1 MGWLDDPV
9 VTDTPAPPV
18 QPGMP
23 PPPEG
28 AAPAFMTAPVV
39 QEPQQPPVPSMGA
52 VAANAIPKGLAN
64 LLNTPVTLANLI
76 MQGIANLP
84 GAGHFSGLQTAAQ
97 EPELKANAPMDVA
110 KQLGVVKP
118 ENEPQ
123 TGPQRI
129 VDMAIQTAIGS
140 AAVPAGG
147 LAGATQGAA
156 VGAASGAAAQTTK
169 ELTGSDLL
177 AAAVGMATPFA
188 IKALT
193 DSNKQLL
200 MTPTKKQT
208 LADARAAGYVVEPSS
223 VRTPSSKF
231 ETVAGKASIAQEA
244 AFRNQEVTNKL
255 AAKAIGL
262 PEDTPLSMGV
272 IEDIRKEAGKVYQ
285 EVASVSPK
293 AATALDNLKQAR
305 FEASDYFR
313 YYAKTGDPSAGK
325 QAREWQARADALEN
339 TIEAEAKKIVE
350 IYAARPSTPSAAPT
364 STSPKLPHGET
375 VPQIETREV
384 GFAVPSAG
392 AGPTASSAQPR
403 TINLEKVGETTLGD
417 PNLMARL
424 RASRQLIARTH
435 DVERALNL
443 GDGNIS
449 APIIGRMLDQG
460 RPLTGELAVI
470 GRFAQA
476 FPRVAREV
484 ASVPPPA
491 VSGTDAAASALLGA
505 GGAAAAG
512 SPAGVIAGGLP
523 LLRGPAR
530 RKVLSESYQN
540 KLAEP
545 PKQPTP
551 TGRTAARSAMAGKAV
566 MDSAAE

>member
-1 MGWLDDPV
+1 MGWQDDPI
-9 VTDTPAPPV
+9 VTDSPAPPI
-18 QPGMP
+18 QPGTP

-28 AAPAFMTAPVV
+28 AAPAWSSDPVV
-39 QEPQQPPVPSMGA
+39 SEPAQPQQPPVPSMGA

-64 LLNTPVTLANLI
+64 LLNTPVTLSNLI

-84 GAGHFSGLQTAAQ
+84 YAGHLTGLQDAAKN
-97 EPELKANAPMDVA
+97 PELKTNGPMEMMRDIG
-110 KQLGVVKP
+110 LVKP
-118 ENEPQ
+118 EREPQ

-129 VDMAIQTAIGS
+129 VDMAIQTAIGA

-147 LAGATQGAA
+147 LAGAAQGAA

-193 DSNKQLL
+193 DSSKQLL

-223 VRTPSSKF
+223 VRTPSSKL

-244 AFRNQEVTNKL
+244 AVRNQETTNKL
-255 AAKAIGL
+255 AAKALGL
-262 PEDTPLSMGV
+262 PEDTPMSMDLLDNV
-272 IEDIRKEAGKVYQ
+272 RAKAAVPYQ
-285 EVASVSPK
+285 EIEKLRGSNQANMPWFPRYHSASL
-293 AATALDNLKQAR
+293 LDELKQAR
-305 FEASDYFR
+305 ADRTALYR
-313 YYAKTGDPSAGK
+313 QYDRAGDPALLKAAKAMDSTVSSLETDIENVAKAAGK
-325 QAREWQARADALEN
+325 PELVPQLKAAREL
-339 TIEAEAKKIVE
+339 
-350 IYAARPSTPSAAPT
+350 Y
-364 STSPKLPHGET
+364 
-375 VPQIETREV
+375 
-384 GFAVPSAG
+384 
-392 AGPTASSAQPR
+392 
-403 TINLEKVGETTLGD
+403 
-417 PNLMARL
+417 
-424 RASRQLIARTH
+424 ARTY
-435 DVERALNL
+435 DIERALNL

-460 RPLTGELAVI
+460 RPLTGELAII

-540 KLAEP
+540 TLAQP
-545 PKQPTP
+545 PKPPTP

-566 MDSAAE
+566 IDSAAE